1 MHYIAQY
8 GFDVQG
14 KEVGKVQTV
23 LKKIANTLVSN
34 LLNNGRYMLDACNC
48 KTLTEGHLGAIYQI
62 QHKVQVQKSQ
72 QKGGAHGGTVLPSEY
87 FGGDS
92 GRYVDMAS
100 LAGQSTELFADSS
113 VLRPAMDIKMAGGG
127 PQKTSMLTMTEL
139 KDIVKM
145 YHEKNGT
152 SFKINKNAIT
162 IIKLSLDLNMDM
174 LMSHLS
180 ENKRGS
186 TLTAD
191 SLKDVV
197 KRAEFMHMNKLAR
210 LPQAI
215 VKSTKSAS
223 SKSASSKGKRNVS
236 SKI

>member
-127 PQKTSMLTMTEL
+127 PKKTSMLTMTEL

>member
-1 MHYIAQY
+1 
-8 GFDVQG
+8 
-14 KEVGKVQTV
+14 
-23 LKKIANTLVSN
+23 
-34 LLNNGRYMLDACNC
+34 
-48 KTLTEGHLGAIYQI
+48 
-62 QHKVQVQKSQ
+62 
-72 QKGGAHGGTVLPSEY
+72 
-87 FGGDS
+87 
-92 GRYVDMAS
+92 
-100 LAGQSTELFADSS
+100 
-113 VLRPAMDIKMAGGG
+113 
-127 PQKTSMLTMTEL
+127 L

-162 IIKLSLDLNMDM
+162 LIKLSLDLNMDM

-223 SKSASSKGKRNVS
+223 TKGASSKGASSKGSITKSKRHVS